1 MQRIIYL
8 LGPEL
13 PGYAV
18 DQAHLISRYLPADQ
32 FSSELVVPG
41 RAGSVE
47 LAALPTTSIAAGLAG
62 LIDLRRLCTAAP
74 PACVHA
80 WGMSAARLLA
90 ILLRGRWCT
99 RGVGSFLVPAA
110 TVGSLA
116 ALGGWLTRRLI
127 APLPAPAVPWAVECP
142 AEPIPQRELT
152 TLGIPAKAELIVALG
167 DHTRTGNLNTAVW
180 AFDVLRYIH
189 PRAWLVI
196 IGRGPRRDRTERFA
210 RAVAREDYRV
220 RFVDV
225 PFAQISRWCQRASV
239 VWVTRAAAVVAV
251 GVWPGRQRVGRCWPW
266 PPPKPRRLPTTTRE
280 FCSWPAAAAWP
291 WSWPIARGTCSNRP
305 PSWLA
310 WANSTARRCS
320 NSTTPP
326 PSRSNGPGTTRQAE
340 SRSGRLA
347 VGGSSQER
355 LR

>member
-8 LGPEL
+8 LSPDL

-18 DQAHLISRYLPADQ
+18 DQAHLLSRYLPADQ

-47 LAALPTTSIAAGLAG
+47 LAALPTTSISAGLAG
-62 LIDLRRLCTAAP
+62 LFDLRRLCTAAP

-80 WGMSAARLLA
+80 WGMSAVRLLA

-116 ALGGWLTRRLI
+116 ALGRWLTRRLI

-152 TLGIPAKAELIVALG
+152 TLGIPAEAELIVALG
-167 DHTRTGNLNTAVW
+167 DHSRTGNLNTAVW

-239 VWVTRAAAVVAV
+239 VWVTAL
-251 GVWPGRQRVGRCWPW
+251 RQSWPW
-266 PPPKPRRLPTTTRE
+266 ILAGQAAGRPVLALATAQTQASANDHAGVLLLASGRGLALELANRTRHLLESPAELARLGQLNRAQVQQQHD
-280 FCSWPAAAAWP
+280 PAA
-291 WSWPIARGTCSNRP
+291 IAQQ
-305 PSWLA
+305 
-310 WANSTARRCS
+310 WARHY
-320 NSTTPP
+320 TP
-326 PSRSNGPGTTRQAE
+326 G
-340 SRSGRLA
+340 
-347 VGGSSQER
+347 
-355 LR
+355 

>member
-18 DQAHLISRYLPADQ
+18 DQAHLLSRYLPADQ

-47 LAALPTTSIAAGLAG
+47 LAALPTTSISAGLAG
-62 LIDLRRLCTAAP
+62 LFDLRRLCTAAP

-127 APLPAPAVPWAVECP
+127 APLPAPAVPWAVEYP

-152 TLGIPAKAELIVALG
+152 TLGIPAEAELIVALG
-167 DHTRTGNLNTAVW
+167 DHSRTGNLNTAVW

-251 GVWPGRQRVGRCWPW
+251 GSGRAGSGSAGAGLGHRPNPGVCQRPRGGFAPGQRPRLGLGVGQSHAALARIARRVGSLGPTQ
-266 PPPKPRRLPTTTRE
+266 PRA
-280 FCSWPAAAAWP
+280 SAAA
-291 WSWPIARGTCSNRP
+291 RP
-305 PSWLA
+305 RHDRA
-310 WANSTARRCS
+310 
-320 NSTTPP
+320 
-326 PSRSNGPGTTRQAE
+326 NGPHYRAEHMGQALHGKQ
-340 SRSGRLA
+340 SRGR
-347 VGGSSQER
+347 VG
-355 LR
+355 